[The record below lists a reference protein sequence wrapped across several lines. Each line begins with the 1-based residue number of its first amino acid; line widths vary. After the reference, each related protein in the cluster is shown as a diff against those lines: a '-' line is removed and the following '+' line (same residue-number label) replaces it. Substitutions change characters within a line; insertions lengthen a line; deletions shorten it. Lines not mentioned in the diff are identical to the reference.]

1 MLRCPGPPQI
11 SLTSPL
17 HLDVHLPGRLAE
29 LISSLPQKH
38 WPPFSVPA
46 YLAPS
51 ELQRST
57 QLLEVIWRP
66 HHSGCF
72 PSERGFSASRKQ
84 PAAFHTPDLLLTEA
98 GSSPDVDPVFEGDP
112 TLVYPGL
119 EGAVDDCRTD
129 VLTVV
134 ERAEV
139 VCTTLLVVI
148 AVAALTVEAE
158 EELFEEAD
166 EELFEEAMGAATE
179 LAGATLPAAQ
189 FVGVVARPGPA

>member
-11 SLTSPL
+11 SLASPL

-29 LISSLPQKH
+29 LISWLPQKH

-46 YLAPS
+46 YLAPIES
-51 ELQRST
+51 QRST
-57 QLLEVIWRP
+57 QLLEVIGRP

-72 PSERGFSASRKQ
+72 PRERGFKESRKQ

-98 GSSPDVDPVFEGDP
+98 GSCPDEDPPVEGDP

-119 EGAVDDCRTD
+119 EGVVDDCRTG
-129 VLTVV
+129 VLTGV

-139 VCTTLLVVI
+139 VCTTLLTVV
-148 AVAALTVEAE
+148 AVAALTV
-158 EELFEEAD
+158 EAD
-166 EELFEEAMGAATE
+166 EELFEEAIGAATE
-179 LAGATLPAAQ
+179 LAGETLPTAQ